1 MGLVILFLII
11 FFGAP
16 VMSLGWFIFDLVLFL
31 KCPKEDKEKRR
42 KCRIQL
48 ILAAI
53 LAFIFV
59 GGVTLLLY
67 MLSQATWHM

>member
-31 KCPKEDKEKRR
+31 KCPKEDTEKRR

-48 ILAAI
+48 ILSGI

-59 GGVTLLLY
+59 GGVILLLY
-67 MLSQATWHM
+67 ILSQPVWHM

>member
-1 MGLVILFLII
+1 MGLVVLFFII

-16 VMSLGWFIFDLVLFL
+16 VMSLIWFIIDLVLFL

-48 ILAAI
+48 ILAAV

-59 GGVTLLLY
+59 GGTALLLY
-67 MLSQATWHM
+67 IATQVAWHM

>member
-1 MGLVILFLII
+1 MLTLIFIGVPLASLV
-11 FFGAP
+11 
-16 VMSLGWFIFDLVLFL
+16 WFIVDLVLFL

-48 ILAAI
+48 ILSGI

-59 GGVTLLLY
+59 GGIMLLLY
-67 MLSQATWHM
+67 IISRAVEHM